1 MFFHKDPAKLLQEMK
16 GWMQLNDLQTMFIS
30 RIPGGYRALEPDEE
44 HYGTVIGKLEKGQL
58 SEQSE
63 QL

>member
-30 RIPGGYRALEPDEE
+30 RIPNGYRALEPGEE
-44 HYGTVIGKLEKGQL
+44 HYGTVIAVLELGSTKDQN
-58 SEQSE
+58 
-63 QL
+63 